1 MASGQRIAV
10 IGATGAVGQTTLKI
24 LEQRKFPIRELR
36 AYASARSAGTT
47 VTFAGESL
55 KVEKLDANSFKG
67 IDIVLFSAGSEQS
80 REFAPVAVKAGAV
93 VIDKSNAFRMDPDVP
108 LVVPGINHDA
118 ARRPKGILPCPNSR
132 TIV

>member
-47 VTFAGESL
+47 VTFAGEPV
-55 KVEKLDANSFKG
+55 KGEKLDANSFKA
-67 IDIVLFSAGSEQS
+67 IDISLFSADSEQS
-80 REFAPVAVKAGAV
+80 RHFAPIPANPPPPPFTK
-93 VIDKSNAFRMDPDVP
+93 P
-108 LVVPGINHDA
+108 
-118 ARRPKGILPCPNSR
+118 
-132 TIV
+132 T